1 MRPFVLCLGLWC
13 ATRLLATPLGWSY
26 PELTLKNGQVLRTVV
41 LQSYD
46 SATRNIVLC
55 HEGQTL
61 TLPLAQLPDDP
72 ATRVRR
78 LAADTTPAPAPTPP
92 PAALKPS
99 PTNPIPLKLSP
110 EQQAAM
116 DQVLDALLRAQARR
130 VATEKADAFF
140 RLENLALAGA
150 AKVTGLR
157 ILTAEPAPVAGQRHH
172 YRPLG
177 QARFE
182 YLDAQGH
189 SHGGHTRTFEV
200 ITGLDPNGQTL
211 VLEFTTK

>member
-1 MRPFVLCLGLWC
+1 MRPFALCLGLLF
-13 ATRLLATPLGWSY
+13 ATHLLATPLDWSY
-26 PELTLKNGQVLRTVV
+26 PELTLKNGQVLRAVV
-41 LQSYD
+41 LQRYD
-46 SATRNIVLC
+46 SATDSVVLC

-61 TLPLAQLPDDP
+61 TLPLAQLPDGP

-78 LAADTTPAPAPTPP
+78 LTAGTTPAPAPTPP
-92 PAALKPS
+92 PAARKPS
-99 PTNPIPLKLSP
+99 PAEPTPLKLSP

-130 VATEKADAFF
+130 AATEKADAFF
-140 RLENLALAGA
+140 RLENLASAGA

-157 ILTAEPAPVAGQRHH
+157 ILTAEPAPVAGQRNH
-172 YRPLG
+172 YRTLG

-189 SHGGHTRTFEV
+189 SLGCHTQTFEV
-200 ITGLDPNGQTL
+200 LTGLDQNSQTL

>member
-1 MRPFVLCLGLWC
+1 MRSFVLCLGLLV
-13 ATRLLATPLGWSY
+13 ATRLLATPLDWSY
-26 PELTLKNGQVLRTVV
+26 PELTLKNGQVLRAVV

-46 SATRNIVLC
+46 STTGSVVLC

-61 TLPLAQLPDDP
+61 TLPLAQLPDGP

-78 LAADTTPAPAPTPP
+78 LAADTTPAPAPTPLP
-92 PAALKPS
+92 VALKPS
-99 PTNPIPLKLSP
+99 PTNPVPLKLSP

-140 RLENLALAGA
+140 RLESLVSTGA

-157 ILTAEPAPVAGQRHH
+157 ILTAEPAPVAGQRNR
-172 YRPLG
+172 YRTLG

-189 SHGGHTRTFEV
+189 SLGCHTRTFEV
-200 ITGLDPNGQTL
+200 ITGLDQNSQTL
-211 VLEFTTK
+211 VIEFTTK